1 MRNSHTL
8 SLIEEA
14 FEKIQEF
21 NYKGRMN
28 EYDRASQE
36 IHLRGLKRG
45 LKILIN
51 DRLLGK
57 FGLHLIH
64 KGEEQN
70 YSKSNKW
77 SSVGTIQL
85 ALKNAEKFDEVYNI
99 LSDEDSKYTFDWF
112 IKYRLAYAFLGM
124 LAGEIFPPKVT
135 KAEFLKGMNDLKINS
150 RSGSVNIGNFSF
162 DSEAFIIAGSWIF
175 EQYYLKGKCE
185 VSKGD
190 YIIDGG
196 AFKGETS
203 FWFLSKGA
211 GKVYA
216 FEPSLYNFLVLFK
229 NIKRN
234 KAEDKIIPV
243 QKALSNRIGTFS
255 FYATDSRGSV
265 AFTGGNETIEGVTLD
280 SFVEKEGLNRLDFI
294 KLDVEGAELE
304 VLEGAVDTIK
314 KFKPKMAISA
324 YHKPGDIITIPG
336 FILEILPKAKFYL
349 SHRNY
354 ELTETVLFVNARE
367 EERL

>member
-21 NYKGRMN
+21 NYKGRMS

-36 IHLRGLKRG
+36 IHLRGLK
-45 LKILIN
+45 ILVN
-51 DRLLGK
+51 LLLGK

-70 YSKSNKW
+70 YSKGRKW

-85 ALKNAEKFDEVYNI
+85 ALGNTEKFDEVYNI
-99 LSDEDSKYTFDWF
+99 LSDEDSKSTFDWF
-112 IKYRLAYAFLGM
+112 IKYRLAFAFLGM

-150 RSGSVNIGNFSF
+150 RSGSINIGNFSF
-162 DSEAFIIAGSWIF
+162 DSEALTIAESWIF

-203 FWFLSKGA
+203 FWFLSKGV

-216 FEPSLYNFLVLFK
+216 FEPGSYNFLALSK

-234 KAEDKIIPV
+234 KAEDKIIPI
-243 QKALSNRIGTFS
+243 QKVLSNRIGTLS
-255 FYATDSRGSV
+255 FYATGSRGSV
-265 AFTGGNETIEGVTLD
+265 ALTGGNETIEGITLD
-280 SFVEKEGLNRLDFI
+280 SFVEKEGLDRLDFI

-304 VLEGAVDTIK
+304 VLEGAVEAIK
-314 KFKPKMAISA
+314 KFKPKMAISV
-324 YHKPGDIITIPG
+324 YHKPDDIITIPE
-336 FILEILPKAKFYL
+336 FISEILPEAKFYL

-354 ELTETVLFVNARE
+354 ELTETVLFVNTRE
-367 EERL
+367 EEGRGCE